1 MCMPILLF
9 PLSMTNG
16 PRVQDF
22 LHPRSWLHVA
32 ALNTAVTVSSCEHA
46 RRRPFVSALHR
57 IDFLVENDATLRLLP
72 SALLPASPLCFTRT
86 PAQPTAQVTSSR
98 VPLHPRNRPRLQPAE
113 TDRARRATPSLDTKL
128 RQPGRPSPAALKTRR
143 DASRPR
149 PRPAAPAEPNQ
160 PQQTPRTPGATR
172 TDRRFFVNGAS
183 RQPFPS
189 PLPPSINAD
198 AIDGSHEDPG
208 RSLLSL
214 PRL

>member
-1 MCMPILLF
+1 
-9 PLSMTNG
+9 MTNG

-98 VPLHPRNRPRLQPAE
+98 VPLHTERIMCLETPSGERIVVEDNRPPA
-113 TDRARRATPSLDTKL
+113 LI
-128 RQPGRPSPAALKTRR
+128 
-143 DASRPR
+143 
-149 PRPAAPAEPNQ
+149 
-160 PQQTPRTPGATR
+160 
-172 TDRRFFVNGAS
+172 GAS
-183 RQPFPS
+183 
-189 PLPPSINAD
+189 D
-198 AIDGSHEDPG
+198 KEE
-208 RSLLSL
+208 
-214 PRL
+214 